1 MYSDGIPI
9 LTASSALAVA
19 NIWATLDSDSLRN
32 VARTL
37 GRAVTKL
44 CSLSFPSIGGCYYA
58 SIPAPYSVGPRL
70 MNLDEGPWNTSLNFI
85 PALIEQEI
93 SFLRDHQYA
102 AAASYN
108 RDAGQWKFSRTSTTI
123 ASSWRRLGN
132 SRALS
137 Y

>member
-1 MYSDGIPI
+1 
-9 LTASSALAVA
+9 
-19 NIWATLDSDSLRN
+19 
-32 VARTL
+32 
-37 GRAVTKL
+37 
-44 CSLSFPSIGGCYYA
+44 
-58 SIPAPYSVGPRL
+58 

-108 RDAGQWKFSRTSTTI
+108 RDAGQWKFSRTSPKYREHC
-123 ASSWRRLGN
+123 SWRRLGN

>member
-1 MYSDGIPI
+1 
-9 LTASSALAVA
+9 
-19 NIWATLDSDSLRN
+19 
-32 VARTL
+32 
-37 GRAVTKL
+37 
-44 CSLSFPSIGGCYYA
+44 
-58 SIPAPYSVGPRL
+58 

-108 RDAGQWKFSRTSTTI
+108 RDAGQWKISRTSPKYREHC
-123 ASSWRRLGN
+123 SWRRLGN